1 MTREFELSDGRKG
14 SIDLDDNLLEI
25 FGEAWA
31 EEMIAQ
37 AIARFE
43 NKSESQE

>member
-1 MTREFELSDGRKG
+1 MIKEFELSDGRKG
-14 SIDLDDNLLEI
+14 SIDLDDNLIEI

-31 EEMIAQ
+31 EQMVAE
-37 AIARFE
+37 AIAKFE